1 MTVVIQPP
9 IPAGVMHQYA
19 GATAPSGYLLCDGS
33 AVSRTTY
40 AALFAVLSTTYGSGD
55 GSTTFTLPDMRGR
68 MPMGAG
74 TGTGLNASGTG
85 APSGTAQTARTRG
98 QWGGEETH
106 LLTGAESG
114 TSAHG
119 HGVSDPGHVHNPY
132 PGYEGYWQ
140 TDAQSSVV
148 IDGFSPMYQANSM
161 VPTTGSA
168 TTGLTVSASTAA
180 NASSRHAI
188 VPPFVVTNYIIKT

>member
-1 MTVVIQPP
+1 MTVVMQPP

-33 AVSRTTY
+33 TVSRTTY
-40 AALFAVLSTTYGSGD
+40 AALFAVLSTTYGAGN
-55 GSTTFTLPDMRGR
+55 GSTTFNLPDLRGR
-68 MPMGAG
+68 VPIGAG

-114 TSAHG
+114 TSAHNHTASDSG
-119 HGVSDPGHVHNPY
+119 HAHGPY
-132 PGYEGYWQ
+132 PGYEGYWME
-140 TDAQSSVV
+140 DSQSGAIIAGGST
-148 IDGFSPMYQANSM
+148 YKANSL
-161 VPTTGSA
+161 VPSTATGYA
-168 TTGLTVSASTAA
+168 NITVANSTAA
-180 NASSRHAI
+180 NASSRHS
-188 VPPFVVTNYIIKT
+188 VVQPFVVTNYIIKT

>member
-1 MTVVIQPP
+1 MTVVMQPP
-9 IPAGVMHQYA
+9 IPAGVIHQYA
-19 GATAPSGYLLCDGS
+19 GASAPAGYLLCDGS

-40 AALFAVLSTTYGSGD
+40 ADLFAALGTTYGAGN

-74 TGTGLNASGTG
+74 TGAGLNASGTG
-85 APSGTAQTARTRG
+85 APTGTAQTARTRG
-98 QWGGEETH
+98 DWGGEETH

-119 HGVSDPGHVHNPY
+119 HGVSDPGHAHAPY

-140 TDAQSSVV
+140 TDTAAGAV
-148 IDGFSPMYQANSM
+148 INGSYPMYQANSM
-161 VPTTGSA
+161 VPSTAAAVTGV
-168 TTGLTVSASTAA
+168 TVAASTAA
-180 NASSRHAI
+180 NASSRHSV